1 LRYAR
6 NVIQYN
12 TVQQRLFGGT
22 VFLLLLKCRAFAKTG
37 SGQTQTN
44 PKPNSKKHMV
54 SFQTL
59 TTQGSRPVITPS
71 TGAVAAPV
79 SRGAKAMSIMS
90 SHPKAMLR
98 LHGILRVRK
107 YKTPFLEQLCI
118 RIIIE
123 TINLPRQARDTHCRQ

>member
-1 LRYAR
+1 MKRDDIMPRQAR
-6 NVIQYN
+6 DK
-12 TVQQRLFGGT
+12 R
-22 VFLLLLKCRAFAKTG
+22 K
-37 SGQTQTN
+37 TN

-98 LHGILRVRK
+98 LHGILRVRIDMRK

-118 RIIIE
+118 R
-123 TINLPRQARDTHCRQ
+123 TL